1 MMHHC
6 SSLQDFEEDG
16 RVFSLL
22 VDLLLVNIEMSK
34 ESSSK
39 SYREVSR
46 MLAIGDECFED
57 EVRRLVSAHLVNT
70 CTVFYVISNTKLW
83 I

>member
-1 MMHHC
+1 M
-6 SSLQDFEEDG
+6 
-16 RVFSLL
+16 
-22 VDLLLVNIEMSK
+22 DLLFVNIEMSK

-57 EVRRLVSAHLVNT
+57 EVRRLVSTHLVNT
-70 CTVFYVISNTKLW
+70 CTDFYVISNMKLS